1 MDLSA
6 ARGSKQMAQS
16 MEVSVKW
23 EGTVFIVLP
32 SGLSE
37 GPDSRT
43 VDSADL
49 SGEGARLCFFAAK
62 EAAAGVNDGAISS

>member
-43 VDSADL
+43 ALERTEFTRKS
-49 SGEGARLCFFAAK
+49 RIFW
-62 EAAAGVNDGAISS
+62 